1 MVTSVWPKPAGEM
14 ATPQGM
20 LAGSLKPS
28 CWSMSTAQNSQ
39 PRFEGL
45 LAASSQVTI
54 SPGSL
59 SVSAPTSRSGWE
71 ESLAASVVPVLG
83 SPGPEVPALAVP
95 EPSVGMVSLVL
106 TTVLPVVGVA
116 VVGFVAVG
124 MVIAVPSLADA
135 DSAGSPPQAPARRR
149 SEGRRVGRV
158 EVVIVRPGRRRA
170 IVPEKRGEREGP
182 GIAGTTPLLEQL
194 PRRQA
199 FHVKPAGARRRWTW
213 DGRCCR
219 ALESSCSSTTLNVD
233 SRRSHGR

>member
-1 MVTSVWPKPAGEM
+1 M
-14 ATPQGM
+14 A
-20 LAGSLKPS
+20 
-28 CWSMSTAQNSQ
+28 
-39 PRFEGL
+39 
-45 LAASSQVTI
+45 
-54 SPGSL
+54 
-59 SVSAPTSRSGWE
+59 
-71 ESLAASVVPVLG
+71 
-83 SPGPEVPALAVP
+83 
-95 EPSVGMVSLVL
+95 SLVL

-182 GIAGTTPLLEQL
+182 GIAVWNSFLGAKPFTSN
-194 PRRQA
+194 PRA
-199 FHVKPAGARRRWTW
+199 PAGGGPGMVDAVGLSRELVLL
-213 DGRCCR
+213 DDF
-219 ALESSCSSTTLNVD
+219 NVD